1 MQLVKVLPVVFYVE
15 WWSYLPGEQ
24 KKDRVITYPRFFPAL
39 KCLFF
44 SLHSLYVHHSSN
56 LNNYAMHARRNLYM
70 ASLSINQLWIL
81 PVQFLY
87 DYLEDLQVRYELFL
101 EVLLYCEQEDLYIH
115 GLSL

>member
-1 MQLVKVLPVVFYVE
+1 MVELFTRRAEKGQSDHALILVFSRAQMP
-15 WWSYLPGEQ
+15 
-24 KKDRVITYPRFFPAL
+24 
-39 KCLFF
+39 FF

-70 ASLSINQLWIL
+70 ASLSINQVWIL